1 VSVVDWLSLAG
12 FVGGAVLVVVGLVD
26 YLRRDR

>member
-1 VSVVDWLSLAG
+1 VSALDWLALLG
-12 FVGGAVLVVVGLVD
+12 FVSGAVLVVVGLVD